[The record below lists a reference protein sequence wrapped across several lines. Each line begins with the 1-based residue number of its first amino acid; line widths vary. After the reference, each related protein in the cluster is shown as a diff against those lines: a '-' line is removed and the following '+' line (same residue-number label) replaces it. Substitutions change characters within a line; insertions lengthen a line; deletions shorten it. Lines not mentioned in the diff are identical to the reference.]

1 MHFLFLQFVFIYS
14 FTLLLVLK
22 EIKGVIPYLSAKSSQ
37 VCKTQGTTSLFN
49 ITFVKVVLKPKRKLD
64 DDGLFITLYI
74 YLKRRAF

>member
-1 MHFLFLQFVFIYS
+1 MHLFLQFVFIYS

-49 ITFVKVVLKPKRKLD
+49 ITFVKVVRFGTETKKKAR
-64 DDGLFITLYI
+64 
-74 YLKRRAF
+74 